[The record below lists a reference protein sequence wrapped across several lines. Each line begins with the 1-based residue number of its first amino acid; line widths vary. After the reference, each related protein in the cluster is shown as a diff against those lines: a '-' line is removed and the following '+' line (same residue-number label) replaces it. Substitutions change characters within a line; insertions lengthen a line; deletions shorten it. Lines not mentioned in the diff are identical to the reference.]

1 MRQKPIKRS
10 SLILVALCMGSLLML
25 PLQVIIDI
33 SLSANRG
40 LTQEISN
47 PAPEKDLKQLA
58 KSITV
63 KILATNS
70 RGSGIIIKKE
80 GQIYTV
86 ITNRHVIEAGAPYRI
101 ETPDRAIHNASLL
114 TDVNVALK
122 DNDLALL
129 QFSATGNYPIASLGD
144 TSTLKE
150 GEEVFAAGYPFETE
164 EEKTEEFVFNPGRI
178 TYILPQ
184 ALKGGYQIG
193 YTNEIEKG
201 MSGGPIFNREGKII
215 GLNGTHRPVW
225 GDNRI
230 YVYQDGSEPS
240 DDLRDRMRRSNWG
253 IPMETLVKL
262 IPKLIPSDLSTKLA
276 TNTPSTQTSS
286 KISQEVDNIAKEITV
301 KITYPTSNGSGVI
314 IAKEGDNYSVLTAGH
329 VVKKDKD
336 ETQLKTE
343 LKLITPDGKEY
354 TINPSTIKTW
364 EGLDLALLQFTS
376 PQTYQVATLANYDLG
391 IENRV
396 VFVSGWAASPS
407 GKSPSERSF
416 SAGFLLG
423 VGMNQA
429 KNARS
434 LSSGYELVYTNLTHG
449 GISGGP
455 ILDAKGH
462 LIGIHAG
469 AEAEATPMLEGGGG
483 ARVLELGYSLG
494 VPLRTFLAKV
504 KQEAIKL
511 NGKQDNSPTPRLSA
525 PQQDDI
531 VKSSLNWEKPPKGA
545 GEVEWLNYGNRL
557 LRALKYEDAIAA
569 FDEAIKIKANFYQA
583 WYAKGLA
590 LKSKKQYKQAVAA
603 FKKAVD
609 SKAKTDNPD
618 FDEAWR
624 QLGDC
629 YFYLRQYTDAR
640 KALEKAIALKP
651 DDFISYVWLGTVLR
665 EAGSYRHAIEYY
677 DRAIKIK
684 PRPLLYVLRGMTRR
698 TIEDGQKALDDVNQ
712 AIRLQPDLATAYH
725 LRGWVY
731 SDLENYTAAIADLNE
746 ALRLQPDSGEIYAA
760 FGSIY
765 AKMNFPPGFK
775 EKYDKALSLEP
786 DNGDRYAERGW
797 AYSDSFGNYEQ
808 AIKDYDQ
815 AITLLPESA
824 YLYLIFKARARS
836 GKEDYQGAIADLT
849 ESIRLMPDY
858 TLSYMNRAIAEAQRG
873 NKQAFLADFE
883 QALKLEP
890 DNAWIYSNRGYRR
903 FQMGDTQGGI
913 EDYKKAMDLAP
924 ELTYLFYNS
933 RGNARSDK
941 DYKGAIEDYTE
952 AIRLKPDDPVFYTN
966 RARVRENQKDY
977 NGAIEDYTQAI
988 KLNPNYASAYRLR
1001 GDYRYSREE
1010 YDSAIKDYTEVLRLN
1025 DKNAFYYK
1033 KRGNARAFNGDNK
1046 GALADFNAAIDLH
1059 YPNEVKVYGER
1070 GVARH
1075 RIGDYQGAIEDFT
1088 TVIDLIQKQEKQ
1100 GKQDKDNFAENAY
1113 NQRGNSHYSLK
1124 DYDAGIKDYTA
1135 AIRLN
1140 PKNAIYYQNRG
1151 KARADKGDNKG
1162 AIDDYTQAIKLN
1174 PNDAN
1179 TYNVRGNYRF
1189 SLKDSDGAIKDYTE
1203 AIRLNPKDAIYY
1215 QNRGNARGFKGDNK
1229 GAIEDY
1235 TAAIDLKHPDEAQ
1248 MYGNRGVVRHRIG
1261 DYQGAIADYTR
1272 VIELKKPDLAE
1283 TAYSFR
1289 GNSRSSLKDYDGAI
1303 KDYTEAI
1310 RLNPKNA
1317 IYYQNRGKSRA
1328 DKGDYQGAI
1337 DDSSKAIELDSN
1349 NAFSYYVRGF
1359 ARSQKKDNVGARED
1373 LQKAAQ
1379 LYQQQGKMEEYQ
1391 KVLSNLKKLE

>member
-10 SLILVALCMGSLLML
+10 SLILIASMGSLLML

-40 LTQEISN
+40 LTQEITN
-47 PAPEKDLKQLA
+47 QAPEKDLKQLA
-58 KSITV
+58 KSVTV
-63 KILATNS
+63 KVLATNS
-70 RGSGIIIKKE
+70 KGSGIIIKKE
-80 GQIYTV
+80 GEIYTV
-86 ITNRHVIEAGAPYRI
+86 ITNRHVIEPGAPYRI

-129 QFSATGNYPIASLGD
+129 QFSGTGNYPIASLGD
-144 TSTLKE
+144 ISTLKE

-215 GLNGTHRPVW
+215 GLNGTHRPLW

-240 DDLRDRMRRSNWG
+240 DDLRDRLRRSNWG
-253 IPMETLVKL
+253 IPMETVVKL
-262 IPKLIPSDLSTKLA
+262 IPKLIPSDLSTKVA
-276 TNTPSTQTSS
+276 GYTPSTQTSS

-329 VVKKDKD
+329 VVNG
-336 ETQLKTE
+336 QTE
-343 LKLITPDGKEY
+343 LKVVTPDGKQY
-354 TINPSTIKTW
+354 IINPSTIKTW
-364 EGLDLALLQFTS
+364 EREGLDLALLQFTS
-376 PQTYQVATLANYDLG
+376 PQTYQVATLANYHLG

-396 VFVSGWAASPS
+396 VFVSGWAASPL

-416 SAGFLLG
+416 SAGFLFG
-423 VGMNQA
+423 VGMSQA

-434 LSSGYELVYTNLTHG
+434 LSSGYELVYTNLTYP
-449 GISGGP
+449 GISGAP

-504 KQEAIKL
+504 KQEGIKL
-511 NGKQDNSPTPRLSA
+511 NGKQDNSPPPRLSA
-525 PQQDDI
+525 PQQDDL
-531 VKSSLNWEKPPKGA
+531 VKSSLKWEKPPKGA

-557 LRALKYEDAIAA
+557 LRALKYEDAIEA

-590 LKSKKQYKQAVAA
+590 LKSKKQYKP
-603 FKKAVD
+603 AVD
-609 SKAKTDNPD
+609 AFRKATTYQPD
-618 FDEAWR
+618 SDEAWR

-629 YFYLRQYTDAR
+629 YFYLKQYADAR

-651 DDFISYVWLGTVLR
+651 DDFIAYDWLGTVLR

-684 PRPLLYVLRGMTRR
+684 PRPLLYVLRGMTRQ

-712 AIRLQPDLATAYH
+712 AIRLQPDLAIAYH

-731 SDLENYTAAIADLNE
+731 SDLENYTAAIADLEE
-746 ALRLQPDSGEIYAA
+746 ALRLQPDRGEIYAA
-760 FGSIY
+760 LGSIY
-765 AKMNFPPGFK
+765 AKMNFPSGFTQAY
-775 EKYDKALSLEP
+775 EKALRLQP
-786 DNGDRYAERGW
+786 DDGDRYAERGL
-797 AYSDSFGNYEQ
+797 AYSDGFGNYEH

-815 AITLLPESA
+815 AMTLQPESA
-824 YLYLIFKARARS
+824 YLYLTFKARARLA
-836 GKEDYQGAIADLT
+836 KEDYQGAITDLT
-849 ESIRLMPDY
+849 ESIRLMPNY
-858 TLSYMNRAIAEAQRG
+858 VPAYMNRAIAEAKRG
-873 NKQAFLADFE
+873 NKERFLADFE

-890 DNAWIYSNRGYRR
+890 DNAWIYSNRGYQR
-903 FQMGDTQGGI
+903 FQRGDTQGGI
-913 EDYKKAMDLAP
+913 EDYKKAMELAP
-924 ELTYLFYNS
+924 ELTYLFYNY
-933 RGNARSDK
+933 RGDARNDK
-941 DYKGAIEDYTE
+941 GDYKGAIEDYTK
-952 AIRLKPDDPVFYTN
+952 AISLKPDEPVFYTK
-966 RARVRENQKDY
+966 RGGVRENQKDY

-988 KLNPNYASAYRLR
+988 KLNPNYATAYKSR
-1001 GDYRYSREE
+1001 GDYRYSIKE

-1033 KRGNARAFNGDNK
+1033 KRGNARGFNGDNK
-1046 GALADFNAAIDLH
+1046 GALADFNAAIELK
-1059 YPNEVKVYGER
+1059 YPGEVLVYGER
-1070 GVARH
+1070 GVVRH
-1075 RIGDYQGAIEDFT
+1075 NIGDYQGAIEDFT
-1088 TVIDLIQKQEKQ
+1088 HVIKLQKPDLAA
-1100 GKQDKDNFAENAY
+1100 DAY
-1113 NQRGNSHYSLK
+1113 SWRGNSRSSLK
-1124 DYDAGIKDYTA
+1124 DYDAAIKDYTA

-1151 KARADKGDNKG
+1151 
-1162 AIDDYTQAIKLN
+1162 
-1174 PNDAN
+1174 
-1179 TYNVRGNYRF
+1179 
-1189 SLKDSDGAIKDYTE
+1189 
-1203 AIRLNPKDAIYY
+1203 
-1215 QNRGNARGFKGDNK
+1215 NARG
-1229 GAIEDY
+1229 Y
-1235 TAAIDLKHPDEAQ
+1235 
-1248 MYGNRGVVRHRIG
+1248 
-1261 DYQGAIADYTR
+1261 
-1272 VIELKKPDLAE
+1272 
-1283 TAYSFR
+1283 
-1289 GNSRSSLKDYDGAI
+1289 
-1303 KDYTEAI
+1303 
-1310 RLNPKNA
+1310 
-1317 IYYQNRGKSRA
+1317 
-1328 DKGDYQGAI
+1328 KGDYQGAI
-1337 DDSSKAIELDSN
+1337 DDFSKAIEIDSN
-1349 NAFSYYVRGF
+1349 NAWYYYYRGYLRNNLGNKKGAIEDF
-1359 ARSQKKDNVGARED
+1359 IKAINLKSNEVCSACAHHNLGEIYRESGDYENAIAHYTKALEIQPNWAEAYQHRGLARSEKKDNARSRED

-1391 KVLSNLKKLE
+1391 TVLSQLKKLK

>member
-10 SLILVALCMGSLLML
+10 SLILVACMGSLLML

-40 LTQEISN
+40 LTQEITN
-47 PAPEKDLKQLA
+47 QAPEKDLKQLA

-63 KILATNS
+63 KVLATNS

-80 GQIYTV
+80 GEIYTV
-86 ITNRHVIEAGAPYRI
+86 ITNRHVIEPGAPYRI
-101 ETPDRAIHNASLL
+101 ETADRAIHNASLL

-122 DNDLALL
+122 DNDLVLL

-144 TSTLKE
+144 ISTLKE

-215 GLNGTHRPVW
+215 GLNGTHRPLW

-240 DDLRDRMRRSNWG
+240 DDLRDRLRRSNWG
-253 IPMETLVKL
+253 IPMETVVKL
-262 IPKLIPSDLSTKLA
+262 IPKLIPSDLSTKVA
-276 TNTPSTQTSS
+276 GYTPSTQTSS

-329 VVKKDKD
+329 VVNG
-336 ETQLKTE
+336 QRE
-343 LKLITPDGKEY
+343 LKVVTPDGKQY
-354 TINPSTIKTW
+354 IINPSTIKTW
-364 EGLDLALLQFTS
+364 EREGLDLALLQFTS
-376 PQTYQVATLANYDLG
+376 PQTYQVATLAKYDLD
-391 IENRV
+391 IEKQV
-396 VFVSGWAASPS
+396 VFVSGWAASPP

-416 SAGFLLG
+416 SAGFLFG

-434 LSSGYELVYTNLTHG
+434 LSSGFELVYTNLTYP
-449 GISGGP
+449 GISGAP

-462 LIGIHAG
+462 LMGIHAG

-483 ARVLELGYSLG
+483 ARILELGYSLG
-494 VPLRTFLAKV
+494 VPVRTFLAKV
-504 KQEAIKL
+504 KQEGIKL
-511 NGKQDNSPTPRLSA
+511 NGKQDNSPPPRLSA
-525 PQQDDI
+525 AEKDDL

-557 LRALKYEDAIAA
+557 LRALKYEDAIEA
-569 FDEAIKIKANFYQA
+569 FDQAIKIKANFYQA

-590 LKSKKQYKQAVAA
+590 LKSKKQYKP
-603 FKKAVD
+603 AVD
-609 SKAKTDNPD
+609 ALLKATTYQPD
-618 FDEAWR
+618 SDEAWR

-629 YFYLRQYTDAR
+629 YFYLRQYADAR

-651 DDFISYVWLGTVLR
+651 DDFIAYAWLGTVLR

-712 AIRLQPDLATAYH
+712 AIRLQPDLAIAYH

-731 SDLENYTAAIADLNE
+731 SDLENYTAAIAEINE

-797 AYSDSFGNYEQ
+797 ADSDSFGNYDH

-815 AITLLPESA
+815 AMTLQPESA
-824 YLYLIFKARARS
+824 YLYLTFKARARLA
-836 GKEDYQGAIADLT
+836 KEDYQGAITDLT
-849 ESIRLMPDY
+849 ESIRLMPNY
-858 TLSYMNRAIAEAQRG
+858 VLAYMNRAIAEAKRG

-890 DNAWIYSNRGYRR
+890 DNAWIYSNRGYQR

-913 EDYKKAMDLAP
+913 EDYKKAMELAP

-933 RGNARSDK
+933 RGNARSNK
-941 DYKGAIEDYTE
+941 DYKGAIEDYTK
-952 AIRLKPDDPVFYTN
+952 AISLKPDEPVFYTN
-966 RARVRENQKDY
+966 RGRVRENQKDY

-988 KLNPNYASAYRLR
+988 KLNPNYATAYKSR
-1001 GDYRYSREE
+1001 GDYRYSIKE

-1025 DKNAFYYK
+1025 DKNAFYYE
-1033 KRGNARAFNGDNK
+1033 KRGNSRAFNGDNK
-1046 GALADFNAAIDLH
+1046 GALADFNAAIELK
-1059 YPNEVKVYGER
+1059 YPGEVLVYGER
-1070 GVARH
+1070 GVVRH
-1075 RIGDYQGAIEDFT
+1075 NIGDYQGAIEDFT

-1113 NQRGNSHYSLK
+1113 NKRGNSHYSLK

-1151 KARADKGDNKG
+1151 
-1162 AIDDYTQAIKLN
+1162 
-1174 PNDAN
+1174 
-1179 TYNVRGNYRF
+1179 
-1189 SLKDSDGAIKDYTE
+1189 
-1203 AIRLNPKDAIYY
+1203 
-1215 QNRGNARGFKGDNK
+1215 NARG
-1229 GAIEDY
+1229 Y
-1235 TAAIDLKHPDEAQ
+1235 
-1248 MYGNRGVVRHRIG
+1248 
-1261 DYQGAIADYTR
+1261 
-1272 VIELKKPDLAE
+1272 
-1283 TAYSFR
+1283 
-1289 GNSRSSLKDYDGAI
+1289 
-1303 KDYTEAI
+1303 
-1310 RLNPKNA
+1310 
-1317 IYYQNRGKSRA
+1317 
-1328 DKGDYQGAI
+1328 KGDYQGAI
-1337 DDSSKAIELDSN
+1337 DDFSKAIEIDSN
-1349 NAFSYYVRGF
+1349 NAWYYYSRGYLRNNLGNKKGAIEDF
-1359 ARSQKKDNVGARED
+1359 IKAIDLKSNEVCSACAHHNLGEIYRESGDYENAIAHYTKALEIQPNWAEAYQHRGLARSQKKDNARSRED

-1391 KVLSNLKKLE
+1391 TVLSQLKKLK